1 VARVTVVNDNPDFLD
16 LVGDLLGELNYETTL
31 IDGDRADAL
40 ASIAG
45 SEPDVLIVDLRMGSD
60 AMHGWDVAQQ
70 VRAEPTLDG
79 LPILVCSADRD
90 ALEAIATDLASVQ
103 RVSALAKPFSV
114 DEFIAAV
121 EQLLEVARPPSPE
134 PGAAPVG

>member
-1 VARVTVVNDNPDFLD
+1 MARVTVVNDNPDFLD

-31 IDGDRADAL
+31 IDGDQPDAIVAIA
-40 ASIAG
+40 ASD
-45 SEPDVLIVDLRMGSD
+45 PDVLIVDLRMGSD
-60 AMHGWDVAQQ
+60 ALHGWDVAQQ

-79 LPILVCSADRD
+79 LPILVCSADREALD
-90 ALEAIATDLASVQ
+90 ALAADLARVQ

-121 EQLLEVARPPSPE
+121 AQLLEAARPRSPE
-134 PGAAPVG
+134 PGAAPVR